1 MMAYEMVGISD
12 HNSRTYESK
21 YGTYNKETGFVLN
34 EVGRSLGKCE
44 LLDRMFHENC
54 WSMKT
59 EPKPKKMTKEEIEKE
74 LGYEIE
80 IKEPEEKKL
89 EDNQNISKNA
99 QKTKNNVFSDDIFDF
114 LFWRGSESLDL

>member
-34 EVGRSLGKCE
+34 GFGRSLGKCE

-59 EPKPKKMTKEEIEKE
+59 EPKKMTKEQIEKRTW
-74 LGYEIE
+74 L
-80 IKEPEEKKL
+80 
-89 EDNQNISKNA
+89 
-99 QKTKNNVFSDDIFDF
+99 
-114 LFWRGSESLDL
+114 